1 MGQCHDQSPPKNGA
15 EAERGH
21 VGLLVRNGHSAH
33 QPKKYRATRNVS
45 CPMSISPTV
54 ARKLKHSTQV
64 EEGLNATKGCCP
76 NPPPELWETLFT
88 GWCPQEVHSVY
99 CTWLQ
104 GFSCLSG
111 RWSRCCK
118 QVVLSRNDTK
128 GLANRNQLHRRKRK
142 NNPGIV
148 ILSPTFLG
156 NLTLMCGRDV
166 DECQR
171 RLIRAAD
178 SERAFFRH
186 KTTCATGTDW
196 GSVVRSKEI
205 GVCNFIIVSMQI
217 QSATSSEI

>member
-21 VGLLVRNGHSAH
+21 IGLLVRNSHSAH

-54 ARKLKHSTQV
+54 AGKPKHSTLV
-64 EEGLNATKGCCP
+64 EEGLNATKGGRP
-76 NPPPELWETLFT
+76 NPPPDLWETLFT
-88 GWCPQEVHSVY
+88 GWCPQEAHSVY

-104 GFSCLSG
+104 GFSCLPG

-118 QVVLSRNDTK
+118 QVIPSSNDTK

-142 NNPGIV
+142 NKPGIM

-166 DECQR
+166 DDCQ
-171 RLIRAAD
+171 L
-178 SERAFFRH
+178 
-186 KTTCATGTDW
+186 
-196 GSVVRSKEI
+196 
-205 GVCNFIIVSMQI
+205 
-217 QSATSSEI
+217 